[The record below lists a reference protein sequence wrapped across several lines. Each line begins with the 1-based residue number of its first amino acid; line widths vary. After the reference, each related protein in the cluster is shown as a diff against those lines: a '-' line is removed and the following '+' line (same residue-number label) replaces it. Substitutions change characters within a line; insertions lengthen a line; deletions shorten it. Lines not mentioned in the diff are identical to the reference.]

1 MSESVL
7 LYFSVRPFSLAAA
20 VAGTYR
26 RGRGVSVKLRS
37 LTVRLFNHIRF
48 GPFRIDLCCSRLCY
62 ERGIWQGW
70 ALTMASEGED
80 GMNDHLFGFTSSPHA
95 SDGSWKDA
103 STSYRRRVP
112 HSDWDSSKSTV
123 TAANPSLFHFYTFQG
138 PVFPSIWNPVLL
150 KLWKLSFKYS
160 ESTTAAERT
169 GAEHL
174 YSLPQ
179 LPKESHIKNKS
190 WYRKTGRN
198 VISIFNNNSKGI
210 TSWFIRC

>member
-1 MSESVL
+1 MCI
-7 LYFSVRPFSLAAA
+7 RDRFSLAAA

-70 ALTMASEGED
+70 AFTMASEGED
-80 GMNDHLFGFTSSPHA
+80 GMNDHLFGFTSSPPA

-103 STSYRRRVP
+103 STSTSYRRRVP

-123 TAANPSLFHFYTFQG
+123 TKLRSLPISLLHLERAW
-138 PVFPSIWNPVLL
+138 PVFPSIWNPVLF
-150 KLWKLSFKYS
+150 KLWKLSFQYS

-169 GAEHL
+169 GAGTERL
-174 YSLPQ
+174 AGM
-179 LPKESHIKNKS
+179 
-190 WYRKTGRN
+190 WY
-198 VISIFNNNSKGI
+198 IFSTTIARVELHDLFGVSGLGSRAE
-210 TSWFIRC
+210 TLT

>member
-1 MSESVL
+1 MLCIAQPNTCFESLESSSVL
-7 LYFSVRPFSLAAA
+7 LDFSVRPFSLAAA

-70 ALTMASEGED
+70 AFTMASEGED
-80 GMNDHLFGFTSSPHA
+80 GMNDHLFGFTSYPAA

-112 HSDWDSSKSTV
+112 HSGWDSSKSTV
-123 TAANPSLFHFYTFQG
+123 TKLRSL
-138 PVFPSIWNPVLL
+138 PISLL
-150 KLWKLSFKYS
+150 HL
-160 ESTTAAERT
+160 ERT
-169 GAEHL
+169 SFSI
-174 YSLPQ
+174 YS
-179 LPKESHIKNKS
+179 KS
-190 WYRKTGRN
+190 CLVQAMETMFS
-198 VISIFNNNSKGI
+198 V
-210 TSWFIRC
+210 